1 MISSKL
7 RAALVGA
14 AAVATLA
21 LPASAL
27 ANQGD
32 DSLVSALKK
41 PAVVDGKFYTAK
53 QAKQRFADT
62 KLYFVL
68 GSREESRGA
77 IAGFTSRAALRE
89 YLHDTDRKAGAAKK
103 TTARASWNGYESV
116 FYSDRFLEGPA
127 ISVAANSAN
136 GNLANNCMA
145 WSWFS
150 CVATFDNAIS
160 SAKTGYNGAY
170 LYNWPFLNTS
180 GGYVYIP
187 GVDSVEVWRFFND
200 VTSSIFVP

>member
-27 ANQGD
+27 ANSGD

-41 PAVVDGKFYTAK
+41 PAVVDGKFYSAK

-62 KLYFVL
+62 KLFFVL

-89 YLHDTDRKAGAAKK
+89 YLRDTDRKAGAAKK
-103 TTARASWNGYESV
+103 NTARASWNGYESV

-127 ISVAANSAN
+127 ISVASNSAN

-145 WSWFS
+145 WSWWT
-150 CVATFDNAIS
+150 CIATFDNAIS

>member
-27 ANQGD
+27 TNSGD
-32 DSLVSALKK
+32 DSLVSALTK

-53 QAKQRFADT
+53 QAKQRFVDT
-62 KLYFVL
+62 KLFFVL
-68 GSREESRGA
+68 GSREASRGA

-89 YLHDTDRKAGAAKK
+89 YLRDTDRKAGTAKK
-103 TTARASWNGYESV
+103 NTARASWNGYESV
-116 FYSDRFLEGPA
+116 FYSDRFLEGPS
-127 ISVAANSAN
+127 ISVAANSSN

-145 WSWFS
+145 WSWWT
-150 CVATFDNAIS
+150 CTATFDNAIS